1 MLRAGWK
8 KGAVLSTG
16 LNIKHVTGRTAS
28 LPASSEARGAS
39 AGNGQKRFG
48 DGFTGTTKA
57 LKYCFVDLQ
66 SLQPALLLTE
76 DPQGNLVLPPE
87 PEMKM
92 CIVRHA
98 KLNDKVPG
106 KVWGPTSQP
115 TPMAMWYAVAKSKCA
130 RMDPSHDLGKEGTV
144 PAPICP
150 MFLDAKVIKLSAR
163 YFLCS
168 RFHCSLI
175 YFS

>member
-16 LNIKHVTGRTAS
+16 LNIKQVTGRTAS

-48 DGFTGTTKA
+48 DGFTGTTKG
-57 LKYCFVDLQ
+57 LKRCFVDLL
-66 SLQPALLLTE
+66 SLQPALLLAE
-76 DPQGNLVLPPE
+76 DPQGNFVLPRE
-87 PEMKM
+87 PMMKN
-92 CIVRHA
+92 CIVRCA

-106 KVWGPTSQP
+106 KLWGPTGLE
-115 TPMAMWYAVAKSKCA
+115 TPVAMWFAVAKSSCA
-130 RMDPSHDLGKEGTV
+130 KMDPPHDLGAIGTV